1 MVDDGIAEDT
11 EFFELTIS
19 NAIGGTIG
27 NADVVRINIGNGT
40 GVNNVPNAFAG
51 SSQAVAEGSTVT
63 LDGSQ
68 SSDADGD
75 ALTFQWTQTLG
86 PEVTLADPSAMT
98 TTFTAPDVSSD
109 MLLQFR
115 LTVADPSGQS
125 DTSMTTVTVADGSS
139 ISTGN
144 NSGGGA
150 WDGLIG
156 LLALCL
162 LARRPAAFTVS
173 RMDAA

>member
-1 MVDDGIAEDT
+1 
-11 EFFELTIS
+11 
-19 NAIGGTIG
+19 
-27 NADVVRINIGNGT
+27 
-40 GVNNVPNAFAG
+40 
-51 SSQAVAEGSTVT
+51 
-63 LDGSQ
+63 
-68 SSDADGD
+68 
-75 ALTFQWTQTLG
+75 
-86 PEVTLADPSAMT
+86 
-98 TTFTAPDVSSD
+98 